1 MQAGLLAAAL
11 AALVYVNALDN
22 PFVYDDHE
30 TVVANPSLVD
40 PSNVR
45 FVLVHSPFR
54 PVVNVSYAIDRAIWG
69 YRPFGFHL
77 TNVLLHAIVVA
88 LLYVLLRHALE
99 DVRARRA
106 AERAAPPRRK
116 GKPANLEPRA
126 AADGRTDAWAAFTG
140 ATLFG
145 VHPLMTEAVGYV
157 SGRSEILCGVFVLA
171 SMLCARAAMLGGQW
185 HADFAFGRRHGTV
198 FGLALGPLAVL
209 FGMLAVLSKEVA
221 AVLPVLVLAYDWLLF
236 PSPAEARQW
245 RLRFIFVPAIVL
257 LGLGAIYRLSMASGP
272 LSSDAPLSSLLTQ
285 AIVIWRYVGLLVWP
299 VGQSIM
305 HGVYRVVSL
314 SDPRALVALAALAAV
329 AGAAFW
335 LRRAQPLVAFGIV
348 WFLAV
353 IAPSSSIIA
362 LREGMAEHRAYLASA
377 GVFMIVTAAA
387 AAIAARLVQHRRPMH
402 AYAVA
407 LVAIAGALAAL
418 TYTRNEVWRSPA
430 QLWQE
435 ATVHAAGMWEPRYAL
450 ADTLR
455 EGGDCHAAI
464 PEYEVVVRLRP
475 EHRDAQTNLGI
486 CLAEVNRLYEAEGA
500 FRRAL
505 EIDPQFVRGYTN
517 LGALALLDGQPERA
531 RDFYERA
538 LEVDSRNILARMQL
552 ARIFE
557 TVFHDYHS
565 AARMCGE
572 ARAIAP
578 DTPDVAD
585 CVDRNQKLA
594 AARDAGR

>member
-77 TNVLLHAIVVA
+77 TNILLHAIVVA
-88 LLYVLLRHALE
+88 LLYVLLRHALA

-106 AERAAPPRRK
+106 AETAATPRRK
-116 GKPANLEPRA
+116 EKAANREPRA
-126 AADGRTDAWAAFTG
+126 AADGRTDAWAAFAG
-140 ATLFG
+140 ATVFG

-171 SMLCARAAMLGGQW
+171 AILCARVAMLGGQW
-185 HADFAFGRRHGTV
+185 HAGFAFGRRHGTV
-198 FGLALGPLAVL
+198 FGLALAPVALL

-221 AVLPVLVLAYDWLLF
+221 AVLPVLVLAYDWLLL
-236 PSPAEARQW
+236 PSTAEARQW
-245 RLRFIFVPAIVL
+245 RLRFVFVPAIVL

-272 LSSDAPLSSLLTQ
+272 LSFEAPLSSLLTQ
-285 AIVIWRYVGLLVWP
+285 AIVIWRYVGLVVWP

-305 HGVYRVVSL
+305 HGVHRVVSV

-387 AAIAARLVQHRRPMH
+387 AAIAARLAQQRRPMH

-407 LVAIAGALAAL
+407 LVAIVGALAAL

-430 QLWQE
+430 QLWKE
-435 ATVHAAGMWEPRYAL
+435 ATVHAAGMWEPHYAL

-455 EGGDCHAAI
+455 EAGDCTAAI

-486 CLAEVNRLYEAEGA
+486 CLAEVNRFDEAEAA

-517 LGALALLDGQPERA
+517 LGALALLNGQPERA

-538 LEVDSRNILARMQL
+538 LELESRNVLARMQL

-578 DTPDVAD
+578 DTPDVAE
-585 CVDRNQKLA
+585 CVNRNQKRA